1 MPQDPDP
8 GTNFTSEQSDELVA
22 QAPSR
27 SPGQVVEDFL
37 DTVGTEAKPAPLLNV
52 EGLRG
57 RVAIV
62 TGASRG
68 IGRAIAVEL
77 AASGVNIAFNFL
89 DSGAESRREAHETQA
104 ELNAMEVRV
113 LCRACDV
120 RDPDGVR
127 GFVEE
132 SVQEMG
138 GHVIRLLRAP
148 FPDDKHESETA
159 LDFAEMATL
168 FPKSHYYKNTTPILF
183 DAVLDNCKMTIA
195 EQNEAVWDLIKERN
209 WL

>member
-1 MPQDPDP
+1 MPQDQDP
-8 GTNFTSEQSDELVA
+8 PADFTSEQSDELVA

-27 SPGQVVEDFL
+27 SPGQVVEDLL
-37 DTVGTEAKPAPLLNV
+37 DAVGTEAKPAPLLNV

-89 DSGAESRREAHETQA
+89 DTGADSRREAHEAQA
-104 ELNAMEVRV
+104 ELKAMEVRV

-138 GHVIRLLRAP
+138 GLHFLVNNAGIGRDRALWRMT
-148 FPDDKHESETA
+148 DEEWKT
-159 LDFAEMATL
+159 
-168 FPKSHYYKNTTPILF
+168 
-183 DAVLDNCKMTIA
+183 VLDTN
-195 EQNEAVWDLIKERN
+195 LS
-209 WL
+209 